1 VSGANKRQIDFYF
14 DYISH
19 NAYLAWHLLPAI
31 ATKYGY
37 SVRPV
42 PVLFAGFL
50 QEFGQLGPAE
60 IKPKILWMNRNNLR
74 KATLLGIPLNPPK
87 LHPFNPLFLLR
98 LTAQEMP
105 EHQRLQITERIFSA
119 VWVEGIDPNNRDAV
133 GKCLDDFDAV
143 ALIAGTTK
151 DAVKAQVRTNT
162 NEAIASGCFG
172 VPSMVVN
179 NEVFWGYD
187 DLSNLE
193 AVLAD
198 ADPLD
203 KIDHVKY
210 HSGWEAAYA
219 AGQHRQ

>member
-1 VSGANKRQIDFYF
+1 MSGANKRQIDFYF

-98 LTAQEMP
+98 LTA
-105 EHQRLQITERIFSA
+105 H
-119 VWVEGIDPNNRDAV
+119 
-133 GKCLDDFDAV
+133 DFDAV

-151 DAVKAQVRTNT
+151 DAVKAQVRTYT